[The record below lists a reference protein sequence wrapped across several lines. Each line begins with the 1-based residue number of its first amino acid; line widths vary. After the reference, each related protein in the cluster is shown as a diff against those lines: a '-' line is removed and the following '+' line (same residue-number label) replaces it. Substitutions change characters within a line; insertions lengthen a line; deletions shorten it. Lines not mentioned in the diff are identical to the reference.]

1 MIWRDTFLVKFILCV
16 VALVTRAFHTHY
28 VPKIRCKGRYGPL
41 YTWHDL
47 ISSHYTPP
55 VLLTLSLEHSLHHI
69 SHLYSLPLPP
79 ALSSSRLQHGIFQA
93 ESSNICDRLPDERAQ
108 DTEDAEVEK
117 YQLTRRH
124 TNFNTTPAPSIEQ
137 EAHFT
142 QTTHSRLPVF
152 TVSHAVSLH
161 TRASFTSKHVYPKET
176 HISMTQQ

>member
-1 MIWRDTFLVKFILCV
+1 MWLLLLPELSIHIMCLKLDVRVDM
-16 VALVTRAFHTHY
+16 ALFT
-28 VPKIRCKGRYGPL
+28 P
-41 YTWHDL
+41 WHDL

-69 SHLYSLPLPP
+69 SHLHSLPLPP

-108 DTEDAEVEK
+108 DTKRMQKWKNTSWQGD
-117 YQLTRRH
+117 

-142 QTTHSRLPVF
+142 QTTHSRLPIF
-152 TVSHAVSLH
+152 TVSHAVSLQ
-161 TRASFTSKHVYPKET
+161 TRASFTSKHVYPKQT
-176 HISMTQQ
+176 HTSMTQQ